1 MLTLT
6 NVSTEYDRVPMLRNI
21 NLDIHEGHL
30 VCLLGSNGAGKTTT
44 VKTILGLV
52 KPTGG
57 EIRFQGASLS
67 SAKTNQR
74 IAHGIAVV
82 PEGRRLF
89 PKMTVGENLRLGAFF
104 VKDRHEL
111 DERMEKV
118 FLLFPR
124 LKSRITQTAGTLSGG
139 EQSMAAIGRGMM
151 SRPKLLL
158 LDEPSLGLSPKLV
171 QEYFETIQ
179 RINRE
184 EKTTILLI
192 EQNASKAIEIS
203 HSGYILQK
211 GSIIAQGSRRELMD
225 SDVVKK
231 AYLAMDQ
238 EGEVV

>member
-6 NVSTEYDRVPMLRNI
+6 NLSTEYDRVPMLRSI
-21 NLDIHEGHL
+21 NLDIPEGHL

-67 SAKTNQR
+67 GAKTNQR
-74 IAHGIAVV
+74 ISHGIAVV

-104 VKDRHEL
+104 VKNRHEI

-118 FLLFPR
+118 FLLFPQ

-203 HSGYILQK
+203 HSGYVLQK
-211 GSIIAQGSRRELMD
+211 GSIIAQGSRRDLMD

-238 EGEVV
+238 EG